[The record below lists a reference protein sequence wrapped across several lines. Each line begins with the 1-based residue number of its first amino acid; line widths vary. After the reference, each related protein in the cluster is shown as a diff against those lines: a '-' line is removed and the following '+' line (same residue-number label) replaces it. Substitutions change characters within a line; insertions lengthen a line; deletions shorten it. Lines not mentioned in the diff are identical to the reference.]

1 MNNTTKLPL
10 AAALGLL
17 LTIGASGSIA
27 APIKGSP
34 ADGGVI
40 NKEQVLY
47 WLIKRGEVADDATE
61 EAKNSAV
68 DAFIARGLKS
78 LFTPSKFELKTEAS
92 IKASKVK
99 QARMGMQSAV
109 MLADEDITKTVK
121 VLGVLVDFPDLRHND
136 NRLASADTDMFY
148 SSYPVS
154 HYQNLLFS
162 TSGFTGPDANPA
174 TLQSAYQYFKA
185 ASGQS
190 FTFSGNVIN
199 WVTAD
204 NNAAYYGGNDADN
217 DDNDSAVPELVKEAV
232 VKAITGMSDAEL
244 ATYDIEDPYD
254 LDGDGN
260 TEEADGIIDHIMLF
274 HSSVGEEAGGGVLGT
289 GAIWSHRFFV
299 NTDTEGYKIP
309 GRNMKIYG
317 YTVQPI
323 DAAAGVCTHEFGHDL
338 GLPDEYDTSNIGDGS
353 PVGSWSLMSGG
364 SWTGNIAGSEPTGF
378 SPYARSYLQQ
388 KYKGKWVKE
397 QEVALSSIDESGL
410 SVNLAHAVDANNV
423 NQISIPLP
431 ISPVEFTAPY
441 AGEYQYYSG
450 QGDDINQQMSFNLT
464 LPSATP
470 LSLAFQAHWSIEDD
484 YDYMQLKVNG
494 VAIAGNYT
502 KASNPLYGSV
512 KHYISGKSSDIGAA
526 TGANSWIKLSYDLA
540 DFVGK
545 NVTISM
551 HYVTDTAEG
560 DYGFVV
566 DELELTNNIS
576 VIYNDDA
583 ETASKM
589 ILNGFSRV
597 DDTRPGKASRYIV
610 QLRSHQGIDKGLV
623 SHGYIPGVLVWLE
636 NFNQAD
642 NNVSNHPGEGLI
654 GVIDADQNL
663 IGQSATDT
671 QIRDAAFSQFVQ
683 SSYPG
688 DNHLSANSMFD
699 DSNDY
704 SAPLK
709 PQAGIQLTELGLTME
724 VTAQSAN
731 STSATVEFKR
741 SSTIVLP
748 PSPLSGDIVTSLNG
762 ATVSFNADI
771 NGGDGNYQYTWTF
784 GDNLGSSSVVAPS
797 YTYALSGDYVV
808 KLMVT
813 DGEGN
818 KLEFAKTVRVVILP
832 TAAFSASATNLVLSI
847 TNNSSNGFGGLTYV
861 WQFGDGNNST
871 ATSPTHTYAQAGTYT
886 ITLVVTDTLG
896 NTQTVTKAI
905 TVSSPVVI
913 TPPVVTPPADSGGG
927 GSLGWLSLFAL
938 ALCGVRR
945 RI

>member
-1 MNNTTKLPL
+1 MKKTIKLPF

-17 LTIGASGSIA
+17 LTIGASVSIA
-27 APIKGSP
+27 APVKGSP

-47 WLIKRGEVADDATE
+47 WLIKRGEVAEDASDET
-61 EAKNSAV
+61 KSSAV
-68 DAFIARGLKS
+68 EAFIARGLKS
-78 LFTPSKFELKTEAS
+78 SFTPSQFELKSEAS
-92 IKASKVK
+92 VKARKAK
-99 QARMGMQSAV
+99 QAKMVMQSAV
-109 MLADEDITKTVK
+109 MLADEDVTKTVK

-136 NRLASADTDMFY
+136 NRLVSADTDMFY
-148 SSYPVS
+148 NSYSVS

-162 TSGFTGPDANPA
+162 TSGFTGPDANPSN
-174 TLQSAYQYFKA
+174 LQSAYQYFKA

-217 DDNDSAVPELVKEAV
+217 DDNDKAVPELVKEAV
-232 VKAITGMSDAEL
+232 VKAIAGMSNAEL

-260 TEEADGIIDHIMLF
+260 TDEADGIIDHIMLF
-274 HSSVGEEAGGGVLGT
+274 HSSVGEEAGGGVLGAD
-289 GAIWSHRFFV
+289 AIWSHRYFV
-299 NTDTEGYKIP
+299 DIDTQGYQIP
-309 GRNMKIYG
+309 GRNMRIYG
-317 YTVQPI
+317 YTAQPI

-364 SWTGNIAGSEPTGF
+364 SWTGTISGSEPTGF

-397 QEVALSSIDESGL
+397 QVISLSSLSKSGL
-410 SVNLAHAVDANNV
+410 SVDLAHAVDANNV

-450 QGDDINQQMSFNLT
+450 QGNDINQQMSFT
-464 LPSATP
+464 ISLPNATP
-470 LSLAFQAHWSIEDD
+470 LSLAFQAHWDIEDD

-502 KASNPLYGSV
+502 KASNPLYSSV
-512 KHYISGKSSDIGAA
+512 KHYISGKSSDVSAA
-526 TGANSWIKLSYDLA
+526 TGTNSWVKLAYDLSA
-540 DFVGK
+540 FAGQ

-583 ETASKM
+583 ETAFKM
-589 ILNGFSRV
+589 ILNGFSRI

-610 QLRSHQGIDKGLV
+610 QLRSHQGIDKGLL

-663 IGQSATDT
+663 IGRSSTNV
-671 QIRDAAFSQFVQ
+671 QIRDAAFSQFIQ
-683 SSYPG
+683 SSYPS

-709 PQAGIQLTELGLTME
+709 PQAGIKLTELGLTME

-748 PSPLSGDIVTSLNG
+748 SSPLSADIVANQNSG
-762 ATVSFNADI
+762 TVNFNASI
-771 NGGDGNYQYTWTF
+771 NGGDGSYQYSWNF
-784 GDNLGSSSVVAPS
+784 GDNVGSSSVVAPN
-797 YTYALSGDYVV
+797 YTYAASGDYVV
-808 KLMVT
+808 KLTVT
-813 DGEGN
+813 DGEGST
-818 KLEFAKTVRVVILP
+818 LEVTKTVRVVILP
-832 TAAFSASATNLVLSI
+832 TAAFSASSTNLVLSL
-847 TNNSSNGFGGLTYV
+847 TNNSSNGFGGLTYA

-871 ATSPTHTYAQAGTYT
+871 ATSPIHTYGQAGTYT
-886 ITLVVTDTLG
+886 ITLTATDTLG

-905 TVSSPVVI
+905 IVS
-913 TPPVVTPPADSGGG
+913 TPSVVTPLTDSGGG
-927 GSLGWLSLFAL
+927 GSLGWLSLLAL
-938 ALCGVRR
+938 ALCGARR
-945 RI
+945 KI